1 MALQIRRGLEADR
14 TTFIPAQGELLYSTD
29 DKKLYIGDG
38 STPGGNAVGG
48 GDLVTET
55 TAAQF
60 VHNQHTNITFTYNNI
75 NGRIIGSVPGLQIAG
90 DDSTVRTVNLG
101 ETIKFSG
108 TGGATVTSDS
118 EGNITINSLTYNVEA
133 VPTGG
138 GAKLRLQSFLTI
150 DDITFVGAG
159 GTTVSALDANTIQI
173 NSSGGGGGSGT
184 INAGTATQLAYYTG
198 STTIDSASNLSYNSG
213 TGVLS
218 TGIMNIPSIDSSSSN
233 FAIFTN
239 NGVVSIGGTISAVER
254 SGRLETVDVNGYN
267 AAAPFNNRFFNVHN
281 DANVDTTAFFRA
293 RGTLASPQ
301 AVQPLDGLGALSWFG
316 YDGTDYAF
324 AGQIG
329 MITAVSPSPGDG
341 NIKAALGIQLVDFFG
356 NIQTALVINPDKRL
370 DVLGTLFFA
379 TDITNTT
386 LRIRDNVIETIASN
400 ANLEFRTSGT
410 GAIYLDNVSINQ
422 GIIDTLDSSSLQF
435 TPSAVFASDVTV
447 ENDLTITNK
456 VYANEFVSTSTS
468 TPEISAT
475 TQLLV
480 TVGSQQWELDAD
492 GGLKL
497 PILSSAPVSPVIGM
511 YVADGVGWDPD
522 SKSGSVPYPVYY
534 DGSAFNALY

>member
-1 MALQIRRGLEADR
+1 
-14 TTFIPAQGELLYSTD
+14 
-29 DKKLYIGDG
+29 
-38 STPGGNAVGG
+38 
-48 GDLVTET
+48 
-55 TAAQF
+55 
-60 VHNQHTNITFTYNNI
+60 
-75 NGRIIGSVPGLQIAG
+75 
-90 DDSTVRTVNLG
+90 
-101 ETIKFSG
+101 
-108 TGGATVTSDS
+108 
-118 EGNITINSLTYNVEA
+118 
-133 VPTGG
+133 
-138 GAKLRLQSFLTI
+138 
-150 DDITFVGAG
+150 
-159 GTTVSALDANTIQI
+159 
-173 NSSGGGGGSGT
+173 
-184 INAGTATQLAYYTG
+184 
-198 STTIDSASNLSYNSG
+198 
-213 TGVLS
+213 
-218 TGIMNIPSIDSSSSN
+218 MNIPSIDSSSSN